1 MSMNKKMR
9 IGDMLI
15 QSGFIDQAQLDTA
28 LEVQKKTG
36 QRLGRALVQL
46 GFVEEQQF
54 LTLLSK
60 QLEIAYIKL
69 SDFKFNSEI
78 TQRLPETLARRFR
91 AVVLMEDNDGLIVGM
106 ADPMDLFVHDELE
119 RVLGSKIKPAIICES
134 ELLSTFDVVY
144 RRTEEISQIA
154 SELSGELGDDTYDV
168 LHMET
173 DTAEDAPVVKLLQT
187 LFEDA
192 IQVKASD
199 IHIEPDENVLRL
211 RQRIDGVLHEHVM
224 NEKRI
229 ANAVV
234 LRLKLMSGLDISEK
248 RLPQDGRFNMTV
260 NGSKIDVRISTL
272 PTQYGE
278 SVVMRLLDQSGGVT
292 SLDEVG
298 MPTDILQRF
307 RAQVR
312 SPHGLVLVTGPTGS
326 GKTTSLYGAL
336 RELNTAEKKIITVE
350 DPVEYQL
357 PRISQVQINEKI
369 GLNFAKVLK
378 ASLRQDPDV
387 LLIGEIRDQETA
399 EIALRASMTGHLVLS
414 TLHTNDAISSTMRLI
429 DIGIEGYTVA
439 GALRA
444 VIAQRLVRRI
454 CLSCVASYQ
463 PNMQE
468 KAWLKAVM
476 GDQAAT
482 AHYVKGR
489 GCNNCNQ
496 TGYKGRVGV
505 FECLEL
511 DDTLTDLLRRE
522 DTAEFSKVARAKP
535 NFRILAECALGYA
548 QDGVTTIEEVQ
559 RVSEHVSEIDAEPLT
574 KSYYTGGG

>member
-1 MSMNKKMR
+1 MSLNKKMR

-15 QSGFIDQAQLDTA
+15 KKGVIDQSQLETA

-36 QRLGRALVQL
+36 QRLGRVLVQL
-46 GFVEEQQF
+46 EFVEEENF
-54 LTLLSK
+54 LTLLSQ

-69 SDFKFNSEI
+69 SDFKFNPEI

-91 AVVLMEDNDGLIVGM
+91 AVVLMEDTDGLVVGM

-119 RVLGSKIKPAIICES
+119 RVLGCRIKPAIICET

-154 SELSGELGDDTYDV
+154 SELSGELGDDTFEA
-168 LHMET
+168 LQMET

-192 IQVKASD
+192 VQVKSSD
-199 IHIEPDENVLRL
+199 IHIEPDEKVLRI

-260 NGSKIDVRISTL
+260 NGSKVDVRISTL

-298 MPTDILQRF
+298 MPADILARF
-307 RAQVR
+307 RSQIKA
-312 SPHGLVLVTGPTGS
+312 PHGLVLVTGPTGS

-336 RELNTAEKKIITVE
+336 RELNTAEKKIITAE

-357 PRISQVQINEKI
+357 PRISQVQINDKI

-378 ASLRQDPDV
+378 ATLRQDPDV

-429 DIGIEGYTVA
+429 EVGVEGYTVA

-454 CLSCVASYQ
+454 CSSCVVAQQ
-463 PNMQE
+463 PTSQE
-468 KAWLKAVM
+468 KAWLRAVM
-476 GDQAAT
+476 GPEAAV

-489 GCNNCNQ
+489 GCNNCNH
-496 TGYKGRVGV
+496 TGYRGRIGV
-505 FECLEL
+505 FEFLEM
-511 DDTLTDLLRRE
+511 DNTLSDLLRKE
-522 DTAEFSKVARAKP
+522 DTAEFAKAARAMP
-535 NFRILAECALGYA
+535 NFKTLAECALDYA
-548 QDGVTTIEEVQ
+548 RDGITTIEEVQ
-559 RVSEHVSEIDAEPLT
+559 RVSEHVAEVETQSHSTHPMGP
-574 KSYYTGGG
+574 K

>member
-1 MSMNKKMR
+1 MSLNKKMR
-9 IGDMLI
+9 IGDLLI
-15 QSGFIDQAQLDTA
+15 EKGVIDQSQLETA

-46 GFVEEQQF
+46 EFVEEEQF
-54 LTLLSK
+54 LTLLSQ
-60 QLEIAYIKL
+60 QLEIAYIRL
-69 SDFKFNSEI
+69 SDFKFNAEI

-91 AVVLMEDNDGLIVGM
+91 AVVLMEDADGLVVGM

-119 RVLGSKIKPAIICES
+119 RVLGGRIKPAIICES
-134 ELLSTFDVVY
+134 ELLSTFDIVY

-154 SELSGELGDDTYDV
+154 SELSGELGDDTYDA

-192 IQVKASD
+192 VQVKSSD
-199 IHIEPDENVLRL
+199 IHIEPDEKVLRI

-260 NGSKIDVRISTL
+260 NGSKVDVRISTL
-272 PTQYGE
+272 PTQHGE

-298 MPTDILQRF
+298 MPADILARF
-307 RAQVR
+307 RAQVKA
-312 SPHGLVLVTGPTGS
+312 PHGLVLVTGPTGS

-336 RELNTAEKKIITVE
+336 RELNTAEKKIITAE

-357 PRISQVQINEKI
+357 PRISQVQINDKI

-378 ASLRQDPDV
+378 ATLRQDPDV

-429 DIGIEGYTVA
+429 EVGVEGYTVA

-454 CLSCVASYQ
+454 CSSCVVAHQ
-463 PNMQE
+463 PDSQE
-468 KAWLKAVM
+468 KAWLRAVM
-476 GDQAAT
+476 GPEAAV

-489 GCNNCNQ
+489 GCNQCNQ
-496 TGYKGRVGV
+496 TGYRGRIGV
-505 FECLEL
+505 FEFLEM
-511 DDTLTDLLRRE
+511 DNTLADLLRKE
-522 DTAEFSKVARAKP
+522 DTAEFAKVARAMP
-535 NFRILAECALGYA
+535 NFKTLAECALEYA
-548 QDGVTTIEEVQ
+548 RDGITTIEEVQ
-559 RVSEHVSEIDAEPLT
+559 RVSEHVAEVET
-574 KSYYTGGG
+574 QTTNQTGAR

>member
-1 MSMNKKMR
+1 MSLNKKMR

-15 QSGFIDQAQLDTA
+15 KKGVIGQSQLETA

-36 QRLGRALVQL
+36 QRLGRVLVQL
-46 GFVEEQQF
+46 EFVEEENF
-54 LTLLSK
+54 LTLLSQ

-69 SDFKFNSEI
+69 SDFKFNPEI

-91 AVVLMEDNDGLIVGM
+91 AVVLMEDTDGLVVGM

-119 RVLGSKIKPAIICES
+119 RVLGCRIKPAIICET

-154 SELSGELGDDTYDV
+154 SELSGELGDDTFEA
-168 LHMET
+168 LQMET

-192 IQVKASD
+192 VQVKSSD
-199 IHIEPDENVLRL
+199 IHIEPDEKVLRI

-260 NGSKIDVRISTL
+260 NGSKVDVRISTL

-298 MPTDILQRF
+298 MPADILARF
-307 RAQVR
+307 RSQIKA
-312 SPHGLVLVTGPTGS
+312 PHGLVLVTGPTGS

-336 RELNTAEKKIITVE
+336 RELNTAEKKIITAE

-357 PRISQVQINEKI
+357 PRISQVQINDKI

-378 ASLRQDPDV
+378 ATLRQDPDV

-429 DIGIEGYTVA
+429 EVGVEGYTVA

-454 CLSCVASYQ
+454 CSSCVVAQQ
-463 PNMQE
+463 PTSQE
-468 KAWLKAVM
+468 KAWLRAVM
-476 GDQAAT
+476 GPEAAV

-489 GCNNCNQ
+489 GCNNCNH
-496 TGYKGRVGV
+496 TGYRGRIGV
-505 FECLEL
+505 FEFLEM
-511 DDTLTDLLRRE
+511 DNTLSDLLRKE
-522 DTAEFSKVARAKP
+522 DTAEFAKAARAMP
-535 NFRILAECALGYA
+535 NFKTLAECALDYA
-548 QDGVTTIEEVQ
+548 RDGITTIEEVQ
-559 RVSEHVSEIDAEPLT
+559 RVSEHVAEVETQSHSTHPMGP
-574 KSYYTGGG
+574 K

>member
-1 MSMNKKMR
+1 MSLNKKMR

-15 QSGFIDQAQLDTA
+15 KKGVIDQSQLETA

-36 QRLGRALVQL
+36 QRLGRVLVQL
-46 GFVEEQQF
+46 EFVEEENF
-54 LTLLSK
+54 LTLLSQ

-69 SDFKFNSEI
+69 SDFKFNPEI

-91 AVVLMEDNDGLIVGM
+91 AVVLMEDTDGLVVGM

-119 RVLGSKIKPAIICES
+119 RVLGCRIKPAIICET

-154 SELSGELGDDTYDV
+154 SELSGELGDDTFEA
-168 LHMET
+168 LQMET

-192 IQVKASD
+192 VQVKSSD
-199 IHIEPDENVLRL
+199 IHIEPDEKVLRI

-260 NGSKIDVRISTL
+260 NGSKVDVRISTL

-298 MPTDILQRF
+298 MPADILARF
-307 RAQVR
+307 RSQIKA
-312 SPHGLVLVTGPTGS
+312 PHGLVLVTGPTGS

-336 RELNTAEKKIITVE
+336 RELNTAEKKIITAE

-357 PRISQVQINEKI
+357 PRISQVQINDKI

-378 ASLRQDPDV
+378 ATLRQDPDV

-429 DIGIEGYTVA
+429 EVGVEGYTVA

-454 CLSCVASYQ
+454 CSSCVVAQQ
-463 PNMQE
+463 PTSQE
-468 KAWLKAVM
+468 KAWLRAVM
-476 GDQAAT
+476 GPEAAV

-489 GCNNCNQ
+489 GCNNCNH
-496 TGYKGRVGV
+496 TGYRGRIGV
-505 FECLEL
+505 FEFLEM
-511 DDTLTDLLRRE
+511 DNTLSDLLRKE
-522 DTAEFSKVARAKP
+522 DTAEFAKAARAMP
-535 NFRILAECALGYA
+535 NFKTLAECALDYA
-548 QDGVTTIEEVQ
+548 RDGITTIEEVQ
-559 RVSEHVSEIDAEPLT
+559 RVSEHVAEVETQSHSAHPMGP
-574 KSYYTGGG
+574 K

>member
-1 MSMNKKMR
+1 MSLNKKMR

-15 QSGFIDQAQLDTA
+15 KKGVIGQSQLETA

-36 QRLGRALVQL
+36 QRLGRVLVQL
-46 GFVEEQQF
+46 EFVEEENF
-54 LTLLSK
+54 LTLLSQ

-69 SDFKFNSEI
+69 SDFKFNPEI

-91 AVVLMEDNDGLIVGM
+91 AVVLMEDTDGLVVGM

-119 RVLGSKIKPAIICES
+119 RVLGCRIKPAIICET

-154 SELSGELGDDTYDV
+154 SELSGELGDDTFEA
-168 LHMET
+168 LQMET

-192 IQVKASD
+192 VQVKSSD
-199 IHIEPDENVLRL
+199 IHIEPDEKVLRI

-260 NGSKIDVRISTL
+260 NGSKVDVRISTL

-298 MPTDILQRF
+298 MPADILARF
-307 RAQVR
+307 RSQIKA
-312 SPHGLVLVTGPTGS
+312 PHGLVLVTGPTGS

-336 RELNTAEKKIITVE
+336 RELNTAEKKIITAE

-357 PRISQVQINEKI
+357 PRISQVQINDKI

-378 ASLRQDPDV
+378 ATLRQDPDV

-429 DIGIEGYTVA
+429 EVGVEGYTVA

-454 CLSCVASYQ
+454 CSSCVVAQQ
-463 PNMQE
+463 PTSQE
-468 KAWLKAVM
+468 KAWLRAVM
-476 GDQAAT
+476 GPEAAV

-489 GCNNCNQ
+489 GCNNCNH
-496 TGYKGRVGV
+496 TGYRGRIGV
-505 FECLEL
+505 FEFLEM
-511 DDTLTDLLRRE
+511 DNTLSDLLRKE
-522 DTAEFSKVARAKP
+522 DTAEFAKAARAMP
-535 NFRILAECALGYA
+535 NFKTLAECALDYA
-548 QDGVTTIEEVQ
+548 RDGITTIEEVQ
-559 RVSEHVSEIDAEPLT
+559 RVSEHVAEVETQSHSAHPMGP
-574 KSYYTGGG
+574 K